1 MVAISAAIS
10 RIAAQFGEYE
20 ERRYERSIDMR
31 PEDGCLSVHG
41 VGENGVCAFTR
52 FGIECPR
59 DINDE
64 VRRAGRASPKA
75 AKSK

>member
-1 MVAISAAIS
+1 VVAISAAIS
-10 RIAAQFGEYE
+10 RIAALLGEDE
-20 ERRYERSIDMR
+20 ARLGELSIDML
-31 PEDGCLSVHG
+31 PEGGCVSDHG

-59 DINDE
+59 DSIDE
-64 VRRAGRASPKA
+64 ARRAGRALPKD